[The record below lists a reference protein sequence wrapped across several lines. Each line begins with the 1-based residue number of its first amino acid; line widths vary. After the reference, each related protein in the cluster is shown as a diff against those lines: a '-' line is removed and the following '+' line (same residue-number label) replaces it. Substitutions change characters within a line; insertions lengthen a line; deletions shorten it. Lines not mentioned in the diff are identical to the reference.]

1 MNVVL
6 YCRVS
11 TDKQSQQ
18 TSLKRQ
24 REELTDYANRLGWSI
39 VQVYEEIES
48 GYSIDR
54 PGLLDMLEECKE
66 ETVHQVLVQD
76 DTRIGRGHAKM
87 AILHELRKYNTSIY
101 TFQHNGELE
110 LSDADHMVL
119 DIVAIVEEY
128 QRKLHNLKISRGMKK
143 AVQKGFNPQR
153 NIKNQ
158 EAGGRTKKEVPIEE
172 IVRLRQ
178 LELTF
183 HDIAATLRGFG
194 FDVSKAT
201 VHRRYQQYIKERQSE

>member
-1 MNVVL
+1 
-6 YCRVS
+6 
-11 TDKQSQQ
+11 
-18 TSLKRQ
+18 
-24 REELTDYANRLGWSI
+24 
-39 VQVYEEIES
+39 
-48 GYSIDR
+48 
-54 PGLLDMLEECKE
+54 
-66 ETVHQVLVQD
+66 
-76 DTRIGRGHAKM
+76 M

-201 VHRRYQQYIKERQSE
+201 VHRRYQQYIKEIVQAYEYGKAFGAVDVINEIKQRLNRFFTSQN